1 MTMLTAGK
9 TLLITTALAAVA
21 AGAPLQAAAAPRD
34 AAANGTATSSDDE
47 DIVVTA
53 QKREQTLINVPLSV
67 SVVSGATLE
76 RQQAFRFEDY
86 LKLVPGLQLN
96 QDTPGEG
103 RLVIRGINTGGVA
116 STVAVYVD
124 ETPFGSSSGLVNG
137 ATLAG
142 DFDTFDVARVEVL
155 RGPQGTLYG
164 ASSLGGVLKF
174 VTNAPETD
182 KLVVR
187 GHAGIEAVK
196 GGDVSYY
203 GQAVVNVPLTS
214 TLAVRGTGYYRKDGG
229 FIDSI
234 GTAGSNLHNNIDGAK
249 TYGGRASLLFTPN
262 DQLSVRLSAMLQ
274 NIEVKAPSI
283 VESDPATLGTLY
295 GRPSQSEFV
304 PQFSNIRYRVY
315 NGTVN
320 FDLGFATLT
329 SSSSYATQN
338 LAFRSDATTDLSG
351 LIAAIFKVPNQLY
364 LAQQTND
371 KKYTQE
377 VRLASK
383 SSSVFEWLV
392 GGYYTHEDGLIRQ
405 RYVPV
410 TPGTL
415 TEILPPALPL
425 LANVSLAS
433 TYEEEAGFANG
444 TLHLGSRLDIDF
456 GGRYSHNNQHA
467 QQIND
472 GVLVGGPATLP
483 VARSSENV
491 FTYSAGP
498 KFKLND
504 HASIY
509 ARVAKGF
516 RPGGPNVLPP
526 PVPGVVTP
534 PPPATYHSD
543 TVISYE
549 GGIKVET
556 ADHSFGIDVSA
567 FHIDWNNIQL
577 LAVVNN
583 FGVNTNAGRAVSDG
597 AEFTMTVRPTGGFDI
612 SVNGAFTNARLKT
625 DTDPIVGGL
634 AGDQLPYTPKY
645 SVGVNGDYR
654 WSLGTQ
660 TAAFTGASL
669 RFLSNQSGSFD
680 PNYKTAV
687 GHGVRV
693 PSYQVIDLRAGVE
706 FGKFTVQ
713 AYAKNINDAMGR
725 TSNSPLKA
733 NGSFNYPN
741 GALGTGVIRPR
752 TIGLALTAAY

>member
-1 MTMLTAGK
+1 MLTTAK
-9 TLLITTALAAVA
+9 TLMITTALAAIA
-21 AGAPLQAAAAPRD
+21 AGAPLRAAAEPSD
-34 AAANGTATSSDDE
+34 AAGPSPAVNDAE

-53 QKREQTLINVPLSV
+53 QKRAQTLLNVPLSV
-67 SVVSGATLE
+67 SVVSGETLE
-76 RQQAFRFEDY
+76 RQQAFKFEDY
-86 LKLVPGLQLN
+86 LKLVPGLQLT
-96 QDTPGEG
+96 QATLGQG
-103 RLVIRGINTGGVA
+103 RLVIRGLNTGGVA

-137 ATLAG
+137 AVLAG

-187 GHAGIEAVK
+187 GRAGVEAVK
-196 GGDVSYY
+196 GGDMSYY
-203 GQAVVNVPLTS
+203 GQAVVNVPLSS

-234 GTAGSNLHNNIDGAK
+234 GTAGSNLHNNIDGSK
-249 TYGGRASLLFTPN
+249 TYGGRASLLFTPS
-262 DQLSVRLSAMLQ
+262 DELSVRLSAVLQ
-274 NIEVKAPSI
+274 NIDVHAPSI
-283 VESDPATLGTLY
+283 VESDPATASTLY

-304 PQFSNIRYRVY
+304 PQYSNTRYRVY
-315 NGTVN
+315 NATVN
-320 FDLGFATLT
+320 FNLGFATLT
-329 SSSSYATQN
+329 SSSSYATQK
-338 LAFRSDATTDLSG
+338 LAFRQDATTDLSG

-377 VRLASK
+377 LRLASTNNR
-383 SSSVFEWLV
+383 VFEWLV
-392 GGYYTHEDGLIRQ
+392 GGYYTHEDGLILQ
-405 RYVPV
+405 QYVPV

-425 LANVSLAS
+425 LAKVSLAS
-433 TYEEEAGFANG
+433 VYEEEAGFANG
-444 TLHLGSRLDIDF
+444 TLHLGSRLDLDF

-472 GVLVGGPATLP
+472 GALAGGPSTLP
-483 VARSSENV
+483 LARSSENV

-526 PVPGVVTP
+526 PPPGA
-534 PPPATYHSD
+534 PPAIPTPTTYHSD
-543 TVISYE
+543 TVVSYE
-549 GGIKVET
+549 GGIKAET
-556 ADHSFGIDVSA
+556 LDHSFGIDVSA
-567 FHIDWNNIQL
+567 YHIDWSNIQL

-583 FGVNTNAGRAVSDG
+583 FGVNTNAGKAVSDG
-597 AEFTMTVRPTGGFDI
+597 AEFTLTMRPTSGFDV
-612 SVNGAFTNARLKT
+612 SVNGAYTHARLKT
-625 DTDPIVGGL
+625 DTSPLVGGL

-645 SVGVNGDYR
+645 SVSLNGDYR

-660 TAAFTGASL
+660 ATAFAGASL
-669 RFLSNQSGSFD
+669 RFLSNQAGTFD
-680 PNYKTAV
+680 PNYKSAF
-687 GHGVRV
+687 GHNVRIA
-693 PSYQVIDLRAGVE
+693 SYQVVDLRAGID
-706 FGKFTVQ
+706 FGKFTVE
-713 AYAKNINDAMGR
+713 AYAKNLNDATGR
-725 TSNSPLKA
+725 TFNNVLKA

-752 TIGLALTAAY
+752 IVGLALTAAY

>member
-1 MTMLTAGK
+1 MPTTAKMLM
-9 TLLITTALAAVA
+9 ITTALAAVA
-21 AGAPLQAAAAPRD
+21 TGAPLFAAAAPSD
-34 AAANGTATSSDDE
+34 AAAPSVSSIRDDE

-53 QKREQTLINVPLSV
+53 QKRAQTLINVPLSV
-67 SVVSGATLE
+67 SVLTGETLE
-76 RQQAFRFEDY
+76 RQQAFNFQDY
-86 LKLVPGLQLN
+86 LKLVPGLQLT
-96 QDTPGEG
+96 QATPGQG
-103 RLVIRGINTGGVA
+103 RLVIRGLNTGGVA

-137 ATLAG
+137 AVLAG
-142 DFDTFDVARVEVL
+142 DFDTFDVSRVEVL

-182 KLVVR
+182 KLVLR
-187 GHAGIEAVK
+187 GRAGVEAVK

-214 TLAVRGTGYYRKDGG
+214 TLAVRGSGYYRNDGG

-234 GTAGSNLHNNIDGAK
+234 GTSGSNLHNNIDGSK

-262 DQLSVRLSAMLQ
+262 DQLSVRLSAILQ

-283 VESDPATLGTLY
+283 VESDPATLSTLY

-304 PQFSNIRYRVY
+304 PQFSNTRYRVY
-315 NGTVN
+315 NATVN

-329 SSSSYATQN
+329 SASSYATQK
-338 LAFRSDATTDLSG
+338 LAFRQDATTDLSG

-377 VRLASK
+377 LRLASK

-392 GGYYTHEDGLIRQ
+392 GGYYTHEDGLILQ

-415 TEILPPALPL
+415 TQILPPTLPL
-425 LANVSLAS
+425 LASVSLAS
-433 TYEEEAGFANG
+433 VYEEEAGFANG

-472 GVLVGGPATLP
+472 GALAGGPSTLP
-483 VARSSENV
+483 LARSSENV

-526 PVPGVVTP
+526 GAPADTP
-534 PPPATYHSD
+534 SSYHSD
-543 TVISYE
+543 TVVSYE
-549 GGIKVET
+549 GGIKAET
-556 ADHSFGIDVSA
+556 LDRSFGIDVSA
-567 FHIDWNNIQL
+567 YHIDWSNIQL

-583 FGVNTNAGRAVSDG
+583 FGVNTNAGKAVSDG
-597 AEFTMTVRPTGGFDI
+597 AEFTLTMRPTRGFDV
-612 SVNGAFTNARLKT
+612 SVNGAYTHARLKT
-625 DTDPIVGGL
+625 DTSPLVGGL

-645 SVGVNGDYR
+645 SVSLNGDYR

-660 TAAFTGASL
+660 STAFAGASL
-669 RFLSNQSGSFD
+669 RFLANQSGTFD
-680 PNYKTAV
+680 PNYRTAF
-687 GHGVRV
+687 GHNVRV
-693 PSYQVIDLRAGVE
+693 PSYEVVDVRAGVD
-706 FGKFTVQ
+706 FGKFTIE
-713 AYAKNINDAMGR
+713 AYAKNLNDAMGR
-725 TSNSPLKA
+725 TFNSPLKA

-752 TIGLALTAAY
+752 TVGLALTAAY